1 MGTGLPKSEGEDD
14 PVSAVAARI
23 EPQSFVLG
31 RYEVRERLGEGGMG
45 TVYRGHD
52 PVLDRA
58 VAIKTIN
65 LTMAKEDLPDYEA
78 RFYQEARAAG
88 GLAHANIVVIYD
100 IGKTDRHAYMVME
113 YVQGRVLRELLI
125 ANGALGHE
133 DAVDICAQVADG
145 LAYAH
150 ARGVIHRDIKPTNIM
165 VTDEGVVKITDFGI
179 ARMRS
184 SEVKTMT
191 GLVLGSPRYMSP
203 EQVTGGT
210 LDPRT
215 DVFSLGIVLYEL
227 LTGRSP
233 FQAESIHAA
242 MYQALNTTPVP
253 PSRVNAALP
262 RILDFI
268 VAKAIAK
275 EPANR
280 YRDAAQMAA
289 DLRTSLG
296 QPPHRRPL
304 SALAPDVRA
313 PGATAAVTVDLP
325 VAAGEAPVSSDRQTT
340 TTVSL
345 SGAFDSSA
353 ATLRLLA
360 IAKDASATGSSPFP
374 QAANT
379 GSMTGTKVRATPDPL
394 ARLAPWLWLA
404 SLAALGFAAYLFFG

>member
-1 MGTGLPKSEGEDD
+1 M
-14 PVSAVAARI
+14 SAVAARI

-45 TVYRGHD
+45 TVYRGQD
-52 PVLDRA
+52 PVLDRP

-88 GLAHANIVVIYD
+88 GLAQANIVVIYD

-113 YVQGRVLRELLI
+113 YVQGRVLREFLVEH
-125 ANGALGHE
+125 GALGHE
-133 DAVDICAQVADG
+133 DAVDICSQVADG

-150 ARGVIHRDIKPTNIM
+150 TRGIIHRDIKPTNIM
-165 VTDEGVVKITDFGI
+165 ITDEGVVKITDFGI

-233 FQAESIHAA
+233 FQADNIHAA
-242 MYQALNTTPVP
+242 MFQALNTTPAP
-253 PSRVNAALP
+253 PSRVNQNLP

-275 EPANR
+275 DPDNR

-289 DLRTSLG
+289 DLRSSLG
-296 QPPHRRPL
+296 QPPRRRPL
-304 SALAPDVRA
+304 SVLSQGPAPASGAGTGGGGSRRTEDVT
-313 PGATAAVTVDLP
+313 GGGNT
-325 VAAGEAPVSSDRQTT
+325 ST

-353 ATLRLLA
+353 ATLRLTA
-360 IAKDASATGSSPFP
+360 IANEGGSVIGSAPFP

-379 GSMTGTKVRATPDPL
+379 GSMASAEARQRADRVAKIT
-394 ARLAPWLWLA
+394 PWLWLG
-404 SLAALGFAAYLFFG
+404 SLVALGLAAYLFVR